1 MHYQNCHFSDHEFG
15 SPLVDIRMAPLLA
28 VPPLVLGIICEY
40 LEGPGVNR
48 LACTCR
54 TMPSGLASARAERIA
69 GKKQANVAS
78 LEKNVICPVDA
89 TEDIDKETTI
99 CETSTTTGSKSRD
112 NNISPPHKGRVS
124 KRVRSHMIT
133 TEKQAER
140 TSKRSS
146 VEYCLLAGTL
156 SCTAQNP
163 HYTKL
168 LKADFAWGHL
178 PVLAKCM
185 QTLPALPRAL
195 VECPGLRGVNKI
207 ARSSQMGHTNP
218 FLSPTSLNEFIL
230 KWSRHNSG
238 PRDLLEE
245 FLLHVSLNA
254 KDIFAGAVTD
264 SLSSCILDCK
274 CCLNFLLRS

>member
-1 MHYQNCHFSDHEFG
+1 
-15 SPLVDIRMAPLLA
+15 MATLLA

-40 LEGPGVNR
+40 LEGPDVNR

-54 TMPSGLASARAERIA
+54 TMPSGLASARAERVS
-69 GKKQANVAS
+69 GKKQANVALS
-78 LEKNVICPVDA
+78 EKDVICPVNA

-99 CETSTTTGSKSRD
+99 WETSTTTGSKSRD
-112 NNISPPHKGRVS
+112 NNISPPHRGRVS

-140 TSKRSS
+140 KSKRSS

-185 QTLPALPRAL
+185 QTLPALSRAL
-195 VECPGLRGVNKI
+195 VEGPGVNKI
-207 ARSSQMGHTNP
+207 ERSSQMGHTNP

-254 KDIFAGAVTD
+254 RDIFAGAVSD

-274 CCLNFLLRS
+274 CCIDFSA